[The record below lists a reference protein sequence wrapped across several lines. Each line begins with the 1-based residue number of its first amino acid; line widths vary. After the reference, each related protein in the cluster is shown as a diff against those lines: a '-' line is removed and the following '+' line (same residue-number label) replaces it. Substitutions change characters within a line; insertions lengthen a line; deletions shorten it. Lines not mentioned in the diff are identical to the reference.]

1 MNSENSKSLSSIPW
15 WLVLIQ
21 AIASILVGLM
31 VLLWPGTAIIVFVRL
46 LGWYWL
52 IKGIFS
58 LTAIFNPETKAHRG
72 WLIFNSVLGI
82 VAGFAVLDH
91 PLMAAVF
98 VPSVLITFVG
108 IAGVLIGVND
118 LLAAF
123 RGGGWGVA
131 VLGVIS
137 LGLGVVLL
145 GNTLVGVAVL
155 PWIIGITE
163 LLGGIVAFF
172 FAFRL
177 LGIQKLRRSAA
188 EAARTS

>member
-1 MNSENSKSLSSIPW
+1 MNPDHSKSLSAIPW

-21 AIASILVGLM
+21 AVASILVGLM
-31 VLLWPGTAIIVFVRL
+31 VLLWPGTAIIVLVRL

-82 VAGFAVLDH
+82 IAGLAVLDH
-91 PLMAAVF
+91 PLLAAVF

-108 IAGVLIGVND
+108 VAGVLIGVND

-123 RGGGWGVA
+123 RGGGWGVGA
-131 VLGVIS
+131 LGLIS
-137 LGLGVVLL
+137 LGLGIVLL
-145 GNTLVGVAVL
+145 GNTMFGVAVL

-163 LLGGIVAFF
+163 LLGGIIAFF

-177 LGIQKLRRSAA
+177 LGVQARQRS
-188 EAARTS
+188 